1 MDASP
6 WLSRLLKEIRD
17 EISARARQLE
27 TYKSPKASQVFDFDI
42 GYLVFLLALRTLNR
56 YVPLLEHYCEAGR
69 VHPWQVYLALRQLIG
84 EMTTFSE
91 GISATGE
98 TSSGEK
104 RIPAYDHANLGH
116 CFSATHDL
124 IGRLLDG
131 ITVGPEHLINLAY
144 FDPYFIGE
152 MPSHMFSG
160 DNVYWLIVRTSKDSK
175 EVTGAMSSLVKLGA
189 SSNISTLLAR
199 SIPGIPL
206 EYYQAPPPGLPRRSH
221 SYYYRIE
228 HRSPQW
234 DEVLKSQMLSL
245 YWVDPPEDVSVEVV
259 VLRR

>member
-1 MDASP
+1 M
-6 WLSRLLKEIRD
+6 
-17 EISARARQLE
+17 
-27 TYKSPKASQVFDFDI
+27 
-42 GYLVFLLALRTLNR
+42 FLLALRTLNR
-56 YVPLLEHYCEAGR
+56 YVAAFGTLLRGGPCPPLAGLPGPAPAHR
-69 VHPWQVYLALRQLIG
+69 RNDQP
-84 EMTTFSE
+84 FPE